1 MTDDDTSEVEDM
13 ETKSNSGDSDD
24 DDRKNDNEILDLF
37 DDDIGVPES
46 GVDKEI
52 VDSNP
57 APSSQFSFQVNAL
70 PQHPQTT
77 YTCPGNFR
85 EHKDQ

>member
-1 MTDDDTSEVEDM
+1 MMTGKTTM
-13 ETKSNSGDSDD
+13 KFW
-24 DDRKNDNEILDLF
+24 ICLMM
-37 DDDIGVPES
+37 IGVPES

-77 YTCPGNFR
+77 YTCPGNF
-85 EHKDQ
+85 